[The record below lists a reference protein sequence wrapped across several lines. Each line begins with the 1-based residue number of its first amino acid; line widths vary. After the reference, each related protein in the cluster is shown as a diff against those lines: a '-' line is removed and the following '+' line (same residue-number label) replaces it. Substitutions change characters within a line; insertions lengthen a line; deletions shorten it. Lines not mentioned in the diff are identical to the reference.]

1 MTPIHR
7 GMTALLIL
15 AAASCGTGVPHS
27 GTWLARTVSDTL
39 TILDIHEG
47 WRSLDPASRE
57 GFRSDSNPGRAYVE
71 VAAYRSVIES
81 AVREAGYLET
91 PRISSMQRSWLR
103 TEAATAMRRI
113 LEAQET
119 SLISGEGLSSSVIRP
134 DHRLW
139 ISLSRSGFAPASMGP
154 FLLFE
159 LPPDLAGSFGGAVP
173 GTRADA
179 GDGFIYLLDSVETI
193 LPEGPGMSLPG
204 GVAVDTVSVPEI
216 IQGRVRFRFCDEL
229 ARLWA
234 GGTVGV
240 DTVLMDGLASLYAD
254 QAPIGELSGPLL
266 VCGYGTWT
274 PDGIAME
281 VEFFRTRF
289 PFTPSNRQ
297 WMRFVIDNI
306 LQQSLFAA
314 MLQDSAPD
322 AYDSLEMESK
332 IYALSISFDAIRSDS
347 VLSRLDPALAHDPA
361 VVSRATDAWLSRL
374 AGRYG
379 LELNEE
385 ALAAL
390 PVDPDGWVPFQE

>member
-1 MTPIHR
+1 
-7 GMTALLIL
+7 
-15 AAASCGTGVPHS
+15 
-27 GTWLARTVSDTL
+27 
-39 TILDIHEG
+39 
-47 WRSLDPASRE
+47 
-57 GFRSDSNPGRAYVE
+57 
-71 VAAYRSVIES
+71 
-81 AVREAGYLET
+81 
-91 PRISSMQRSWLR
+91 
-103 TEAATAMRRI
+103 
-113 LEAQET
+113 
-119 SLISGEGLSSSVIRP
+119 
-134 DHRLW
+134 
-139 ISLSRSGFAPASMGP
+139 
-154 FLLFE
+154 
-159 LPPDLAGSFGGAVP
+159 
-173 GTRADA
+173 
-179 GDGFIYLLDSVETI
+179 
-193 LPEGPGMSLPG
+193 
-204 GVAVDTVSVPEI
+204 
-216 IQGRVRFRFCDEL
+216 
-229 ARLWA
+229 
-234 GGTVGV
+234 
-240 DTVLMDGLASLYAD
+240 
-254 QAPIGELSGPLL
+254 
-266 VCGYGTWT
+266 
-274 PDGIAME
+274 ME